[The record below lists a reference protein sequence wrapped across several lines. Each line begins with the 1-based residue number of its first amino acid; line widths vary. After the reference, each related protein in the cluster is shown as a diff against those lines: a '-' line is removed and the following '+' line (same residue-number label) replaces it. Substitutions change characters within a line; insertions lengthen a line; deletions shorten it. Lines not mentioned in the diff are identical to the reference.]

1 MRDGNAVFPINLTK
15 ENFNGTCESS
25 CKLELLYAPSQCNC
39 TNKDTYL
46 SFSYD
51 IYANKPVL
59 FNSVYY
65 DVSEVRIYS
74 PSLHKYDGALCN
86 GELVVL
92 HIGTS
97 GENLAICVP
106 IIVNNGEFST
116 IDNIIDLASQSVQ
129 DYDQSATLNTD
140 FNLST
145 LIPAV
150 NHLYYRAITPFDCD
164 TPFDICVFGN
174 KGSSY
179 IPIYSDQLKQLQNL
193 IRGTNYNTRD
203 DIRYKISMGSTKSE
217 IRCIPLSS
225 NTTNSGYADGF
236 SLINNGEKNMKVE
249 FEDIIYS
256 ENRISVLKIAGIA
269 GGLVILGLFLK
280 EVIKIKK
287 K

>member
-1 MRDGNAVFPINLTK
+1 MCDGNAVFPINITK
-15 ENFNGTCESS
+15 SNFNGVCKTD
-25 CKLELLYAPSQCNC
+25 CKLEFLYAPSQCNC

-164 TPFDICVFGN
+164 TAFDICVFGN
-174 KGSSY
+174 KISY
-179 IPIYSDQLKQLQNL
+179 IPIYTDQLRLL
-193 IRGTNYNTRD
+193 EGIISGTNYNTRD
-203 DIRYKISMGSTKSE
+203 DIRYKISLANSKTE

-225 NTTNSGYADGF
+225 KENEGF
-236 SLINNGEKNMKVE
+236 TLINKQVENMEVK
-249 FEDIIYS
+249 FEDFIDS
-256 ENRISVLKIAGIA
+256 KNRISLITLGSIA
-269 GGLVILGLFLK
+269 GGALVISIFLSSVLK
-280 EVIKIKK
+280 SCKK
-287 K
+287 